1 MKQITENIIAEITK
15 AVVAIKGCRFAS
27 LTYLSKSAGELS
39 RYTANFGFSY
49 HQVVEKSKLELEL
62 LMADPVIQAAWNE
75 DYKTAAAKIMASL
88 NKTLAAHAV
97 GEQNEDYTKRGQYI
111 PIGNGVN
118 LNTKDNTIQ
127 LFGLVL
133 TKEVLVKGTYPVVN
147 SSAVTIARRKIEKM
161 LPIGNFREF
170 ALDESQVAQMKV
182 NGDVIEIPEMA
193 SLSV

>member
-1 MKQITENIIAEITK
+1 MKHLTENIITEITK
-15 AVVAIKGCRFAS
+15 AVVAIKGCRLAS
-27 LTYLSKSAGELS
+27 ITYLSKSAGELA

-49 HQVVEKSKLELEL
+49 SQVVEKSKLELEL

-75 DYKTAAAKIMASL
+75 DYKAAAAKILASL
-88 NKTLAAHAV
+88 NKTLAAHAR
-97 GEQNEDYTKRGQYI
+97 GEQNEDYTKKGQYI
-111 PIGNGVN
+111 PIGNGIN

-133 TKEVLVKGTYPVVN
+133 TKEVLVKGVYPFVN
-147 SSAVTIARRKIEKM
+147 SSVVTIARRKIEKM
-161 LPIGNFREF
+161 LPLGNFREF
-170 ALDESQVAQMKV
+170 ALDESQVARMKI

>member
-75 DYKTAAAKIMASL
+75 DYKKAADKIMASL

-118 LNTKDNTIQ
+118 LNTNDNTIQ

>member
-49 HQVVEKSKLELEL
+49 HEIVEKSKLELEL
-62 LMADPVIQAAWNE
+62 LMVENE
-75 DYKTAAAKIMASL
+75 NVWDAVYKEAAAKIMASL
-88 NKTLAAHAV
+88 TKTLAAHAV
-97 GEQNEDYTKRGQYI
+97 GEQNEDYTKRGQYL
-111 PIGNGVN
+111 PLGNGAN

-133 TKEVLVKGTYPVVN
+133 TKTVLTPGVYPKVN
-147 SSAVTIARRKIEKM
+147 SAPVTIARRKIEKM

-170 ALDESQVAQMKV
+170 AIDESQVAQMKV

>member
-1 MKQITENIIAEITK
+1 MKHITENVIAEITK

-49 HQVVEKSKLELEL
+49 HQVVEKSKTELEI
-62 LMADPVIQAAWNE
+62 LMVENE
-75 DYKTAAAKIMASL
+75 NVWDVVYKEAAAKIMASL
-88 NKTLAAHAV
+88 TKTLAAHAV
-97 GEQNEDYTKRGQYI
+97 GEQNEDYTKKGQYI
-111 PIGNGVN
+111 PLGNGAN
-118 LNTKDNTIQ
+118 LNTKDNSIQ

-133 TKEVLVKGTYPVVN
+133 TKEVLVKGVYPVVN
-147 SSAVTIARRKIEKM
+147 SAPVTIARRKIEKM

-170 ALDESQVAQMKV
+170 ALDETQVAQMKV

>member
-1 MKQITENIIAEITK
+1 MKQITDNVIAEITK

-27 LTYLSKSAGELS
+27 LTYLSKKAGELS

-49 HQVVEKSKLELEL
+49 HEIVEKSKLELEL
-62 LMADPVIQAAWNE
+62 LMVENADKWDAVYKEAA
-75 DYKTAAAKIMASL
+75 DKIMASL
-88 NKTLAAHAV
+88 NKTLAAHAR

-118 LNTKDNTIQ
+118 LNTNDNTIQ

-133 TKEVLVKGTYPVVN
+133 SKKVLVEGVYPKVN
-147 SSAVTIARRKIEKM
+147 SAPVTIARRKIEKM

>member
-1 MKQITENIIAEITK
+1 MKHLTENIITEITK
-15 AVVAIKGCRFAS
+15 AVVAIKGCRLAS
-27 LTYLSKSAGELS
+27 ITYLSKSAGELA

-49 HQVVEKSKLELEL
+49 SQVVEKSKLELEL
-62 LMADPVIQAAWNE
+62 LMADPVIQAAWND
-75 DYKTAAAKIMASL
+75 DYKAAANKILASL
-88 NKTLAAHAV
+88 NKTLAAHAN
-97 GEQNEDYTKRGQYI
+97 GEQNEDYTKKGQYI

-133 TKEVLVKGTYPVVN
+133 TKEVLVKGVYPFVN

-161 LPIGNFREF
+161 LPLGNFREF
-170 ALDESQVAQMKV
+170 ALDESQVARMKI

>member
-1 MKQITENIIAEITK
+1 MKHITENVIAEITK

-49 HQVVEKSKLELEL
+49 HQVVEKSKTELEI
-62 LMADPVIQAAWNE
+62 LMVENE
-75 DYKTAAAKIMASL
+75 NVWDVVYKEAAAKIMASL
-88 NKTLAAHAV
+88 TKTLAAHAV
-97 GEQNEDYTKRGQYI
+97 GQQNEDYTKKGQYI
-111 PIGNGVN
+111 PLGNGAN
-118 LNTKDNTIQ
+118 LNTKDNSIQ

-133 TKEVLVKGTYPVVN
+133 TKEVLVKGVYPVVN
-147 SSAVTIARRKIEKM
+147 SAPVTIARRKIEKM

-170 ALDESQVAQMKV
+170 ALDETQVAQMKV